1 LCNIALDTT
10 PDIGHKIETF
20 PETINKGLLSMQ
32 DLTITRIETEAI
44 RVPLA
49 RTYRG
54 SHYKM
59 THRSTIITRIH
70 TASGLVGEAYAG
82 DEDASL
88 LEIENIIQDEL
99 APLLIGQDGSAIE
112 RLWEIARPAT
122 WDILRDRRLGLV
134 ACASID
140 VTLWDLM
147 GKALGVPLWKLWG
160 GYRSRVP
167 VITIGG
173 YYGSNLS
180 IKEEV
185 EYLLKEE
192 FAGMKFKIGGMSPE
206 DDAKRF
212 KEARKVGGDNF
223 RIAVDANQGYTPA
236 QAIEFSKLVADD
248 NLLWFEEPCI
258 WQNDRKG
265 MRDVRYG
272 GSVAVCAGQS
282 EFSAAGCR
290 DLMEAGS
297 IDFCN
302 FDSSWSGG
310 PTEWRKVAAMATV
323 YDVKMAHHEEAQVS
337 AHLLASIPHGTYVE
351 YFHPDRDPIWHNLLA
366 NRPALKDGHIQLNDN
381 PGLGWELDRD
391 YINKYR
397 ISERFTDFS
406 SSTKAPVK

>member
-1 LCNIALDTT
+1 M
-10 PDIGHKIETF
+10 K
-20 PETINKGLLSMQ
+20 

-59 THRSTIITRIH
+59 THRSTVITRIH

-88 LEIENIIQDEL
+88 LEIESIIHDEI
-99 APLLIGQDGSAIE
+99 APLIIGQDGSAIE
-112 RLWEIARPAT
+112 KLWEIARPAT

-134 ACASID
+134 ACALID

-147 GKALGVPLWKLWG
+147 GKALDVPLWKLWG

-173 YYGSNLS
+173 YYGSNLT

-192 FAGMKFKIGGMSPE
+192 FAGMKFKIGGLSPE

-258 WQNDRKG
+258 WQNDKKG

-290 DLMEAGS
+290 DLMETGS

-310 PTEWRKVAAMATV
+310 PTEWRKVAAMASV

-397 ISERFTDFS
+397 ISERFTEA
-406 SSTKAPVK
+406 K

>member
-1 LCNIALDTT
+1 
-10 PDIGHKIETF
+10 
-20 PETINKGLLSMQ
+20 MQ

-88 LEIENIIQDEL
+88 LEIESIIQEEL

-173 YYGSNLS
+173 YYGSNLT

-258 WQNDRKG
+258 WQNDKKG

-397 ISERFTDFS
+397 ISERVTEA
-406 SSTKAPVK
+406 K

>member
-1 LCNIALDTT
+1 
-10 PDIGHKIETF
+10 
-20 PETINKGLLSMQ
+20 MQ

-59 THRSTIITRIH
+59 THRSTVITRIH

-88 LEIENIIQDEL
+88 LEIESIIQEEL

-173 YYGSNLS
+173 YYGSNLT

-258 WQNDRKG
+258 WQNDKKG

-290 DLMEAGS
+290 DLMESGS

-397 ISERFTDFS
+397 ISERFTEA
-406 SSTKAPVK
+406 K

>member
-1 LCNIALDTT
+1 M
-10 PDIGHKIETF
+10 K
-20 PETINKGLLSMQ
+20 

-59 THRSTIITRIH
+59 THRSTVITRIH
-70 TASGLVGEAYAG
+70 TASGLIGEAYAG

-88 LEIENIIQDEL
+88 LEIENIIHDEI
-99 APLLIGQDGSAIE
+99 APLIIGQDGSAIE
-112 RLWEIARPAT
+112 KLWELARPAT

-140 VTLWDLM
+140 VTLWDLI
-147 GKALGVPLWKLWG
+147 GKALDVPLWKLWG

-173 YYGSNLS
+173 YYGSNLT

-236 QAIEFSKLVADD
+236 QAIEFSKLVAND

-258 WQNDRKG
+258 WQNDKKG

-290 DLMEAGS
+290 DLMETGS

-310 PTEWRKVAAMATV
+310 PTEWRKVAAMASV

-366 NRPALKDGHIQLNDN
+366 NRPQLKDGHIQLNDN

-391 YINKYR
+391 YIKKYR
-397 ISERFTDFS
+397 ISERFTEL
-406 SSTKAPVK
+406 STQSH

>member
-1 LCNIALDTT
+1 
-10 PDIGHKIETF
+10 
-20 PETINKGLLSMQ
+20 MQ

-88 LEIENIIQDEL
+88 LEIESIIQEEL

-173 YYGSNLS
+173 YYGSNLT

-397 ISERFTDFS
+397 ISERFTEA
-406 SSTKAPVK
+406 K

>member
-1 LCNIALDTT
+1 
-10 PDIGHKIETF
+10 
-20 PETINKGLLSMQ
+20 MQ

-88 LEIENIIQDEL
+88 LEIESIIQDEL

-173 YYGSNLS
+173 YYGSNLT

-192 FAGMKFKIGGMSPE
+192 FAGMKFKIGGMSPV

-258 WQNDRKG
+258 WQNDKKG

-366 NRPALKDGHIQLNDN
+366 NRPALKDGHIQLNDY

-397 ISERFTDFS
+397 ISERFTEA
-406 SSTKAPVK
+406 K

>member
-1 LCNIALDTT
+1 
-10 PDIGHKIETF
+10 
-20 PETINKGLLSMQ
+20 MQ

-88 LEIENIIQDEL
+88 LEIESIIQEEL

-112 RLWEIARPAT
+112 KLWEIARPAT

-173 YYGSNLS
+173 YYGSNLT

-258 WQNDRKG
+258 WQNDKKG

-391 YINKYR
+391 YIDKYR
-397 ISERFTDFS
+397 ISERFTEA
-406 SSTKAPVK
+406 K

>member
-1 LCNIALDTT
+1 
-10 PDIGHKIETF
+10 
-20 PETINKGLLSMQ
+20 MQ

-88 LEIENIIQDEL
+88 LEIESIIQDEL

-173 YYGSNLS
+173 YYGSNLT

-192 FAGMKFKIGGMSPE
+192 FAGMKFKIGGMSPV

-258 WQNDRKG
+258 WQNDKKG

-397 ISERFTDFS
+397 ISERFTEA
-406 SSTKAPVK
+406 K

>member
-1 LCNIALDTT
+1 MEA
-10 PDIGHKIETF
+10 F

-173 YYGSNLS
+173 YYGSNLT

-397 ISERFTDFS
+397 ISERFTEA
-406 SSTKAPVK
+406 K

>member
-20 PETINKGLLSMQ
+20 PETMNKGNLSMQ

-173 YYGSNLS
+173 YYGSNLT

-258 WQNDRKG
+258 WQNDKKG

-397 ISERFTDFS
+397 ISERFTEA
-406 SSTKAPVK
+406 K

>member
-1 LCNIALDTT
+1 M
-10 PDIGHKIETF
+10 K
-20 PETINKGLLSMQ
+20 

-59 THRSTIITRIH
+59 THRSTVITRIH

-82 DEDASL
+82 DEDAAL
-88 LEIENIIQDEL
+88 LEIENIIQDEI

-112 RLWEIARPAT
+112 KLWEVARPAT

-140 VTLWDLM
+140 VTLWDLL
-147 GKALGVPLWKLWG
+147 GKALDVPLWKLWG

-192 FAGMKFKIGGMSPE
+192 FAGMKLKIGGMSPA

-223 RIAVDANQGYTPA
+223 RISVDANQGYTPA

-290 DLMEAGS
+290 DLMETGA
-297 IDFCN
+297 IDYCN

-310 PTEWRKVAAMATV
+310 PTEWRKVAAIASV

-366 NRPALKDGHIQLNDN
+366 NRPQLKDGHIQLNNN

-391 YINKYR
+391 YIDKYR
-397 ISERFTDFS
+397 ISEKVTDS
-406 SSTKAPVK
+406 ARE

>member
-1 LCNIALDTT
+1 
-10 PDIGHKIETF
+10 
-20 PETINKGLLSMQ
+20 MQ

-88 LEIENIIQDEL
+88 LEIESIIQEEL

-173 YYGSNLS
+173 YYGSNLT

-212 KEARKVGGDNF
+212 KEARIVGGDNF

-397 ISERFTDFS
+397 ISERFTEA
-406 SSTKAPVK
+406 K

>member
-1 LCNIALDTT
+1 
-10 PDIGHKIETF
+10 
-20 PETINKGLLSMQ
+20 MQ

-173 YYGSNLS
+173 YYGSNLT

-258 WQNDRKG
+258 WQNDKKG

-381 PGLGWELDRD
+381 PGLGWELDSD

-397 ISERFTDFS
+397 ISERFTEA
-406 SSTKAPVK
+406 K